1 MMVWWAFWSSIVKIK
16 SNARS
21 RWLSFRRGYRGV
33 WILCASRIRLCRFLP
48 SVVLLDSFQ
57 LKTIPLSLVTSLLFS
72 SLLFSSRLVSSRL
85 KSSSNRSLLSL
96 FPSETFLLLSLS
108 QLPIAS
114 PNPLDRADSSLLSYA
129 LLTVC

>member
-1 MMVWWAFWSSIVKIK
+1 MCLPNSA
-16 SNARS
+16 
-21 RWLSFRRGYRGV
+21 LSFPSLSSLAG
-33 WILCASRIRLCRFLP
+33 FLP
-48 SVVLLDSFQ
+48 AEDNSTQPRHFN
-57 LKTIPLSLVTSLLFS
+57 